1 MERFPWIY
9 DGMWTPH
16 WGRMA
21 GMRVHPK
28 FPMRFDVWIANRG
41 IGGLMRLRSAA
52 EADAGG
58 THKQREQSSFAG
70 ALLGARWLGV

>member
-1 MERFPWIY
+1 M
-9 DGMWTPH
+9 DAALGPH
-16 WGRMA
+16 GRDEGSPEISDA
-21 GMRVHPK
+21 IRCLD
-28 FPMRFDVWIANRG
+28 RESWDW
-41 IGGLMRLRSAA
+41 GLMRLRSAA